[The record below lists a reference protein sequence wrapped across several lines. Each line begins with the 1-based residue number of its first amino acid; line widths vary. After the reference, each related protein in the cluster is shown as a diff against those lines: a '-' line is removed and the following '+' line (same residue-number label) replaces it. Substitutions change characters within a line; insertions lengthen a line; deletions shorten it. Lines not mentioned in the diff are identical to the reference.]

1 MKHLFLALSFVC
13 LLALQASAQSNA
25 QAAAQS
31 AAATSNNDAEK
42 VAVLNVIKQTFKAML
57 TADTVLLKSC
67 FAPGAIMHVVQ
78 NQKDSVVVRT
88 SKVVKFVA
96 SIGKQQPGS
105 LDERSFDE
113 IIYIDRELAS
123 AWAPY
128 TFHRNGQFSHKGID
142 SFQFVKLKD
151 GWKIQ
156 YLIYNMYQ

>member
-1 MKHLFLALSFVC
+1 MKHFTLVICFSY
-13 LLALQASAQSNA
+13 LLGLQASAQSTV
-25 QAAAQS
+25 QS
-31 AAATSNNDAEK
+31 TSTTNNDSEK
-42 VAVLNVIKQTFKAML
+42 EAVKNVIKQTFKAMI
-57 TADTVLLKSC
+57 TVDTVLLKSC

-88 SKVVKFVA
+88 NKVSDFVA

-142 SFQFVKLKD
+142 SFQFVKLKE

>member
-13 LLALQASAQSNA
+13 FLAVQVSAQSIVKSTA
-25 QAAAQS
+25 PS
-31 AAATSNNDAEK
+31 TSSPNNDAEK
-42 VAVLNVIKQTFKAML
+42 EAVKNVIKQTFKAMI
-57 TADTVLLKSC
+57 TVDTVLLKSC

-88 SKVVKFVA
+88 SKVADFVA